1 MQQEGESNADIEE
14 NANESEKE
22 KRVKGMN
29 TVNGEEE
36 KKKEERHCQ
45 RVNGRESK

>member
-1 MQQEGESNADIEE
+1 MNQKES
-14 NANESEKE
+14 

-36 KKKEERHCQ
+36 RGGETERDTANKQ
-45 RVNGRESK
+45 RGERVNEK